1 MDRSRGRAGRTHH
14 ANATGSRGGT
24 RRRRLDARLHV
35 GAYALNKPQPL
46 SDHPSVA
53 IVGAG
58 FSGLLTALNLL
69 RKPAGPRVH
78 LIERRPAF
86 GRGAAYSTTSRE
98 HLLNV
103 RAGNMSAFPEQPTH
117 FIDWLAREGQAEEGA
132 TFVTRARYGG
142 YLQAM
147 LRDAAEAG
155 EAGRLI
161 LEADDVVEL
170 RPVARGWAVT
180 LGMGRSLQVDA
191 AVLAV
196 GNLPPHL
203 PPGVDA
209 ATAQSPA
216 YFGDPWSA
224 DFGDL
229 PEEGCV
235 VVIGAGLT
243 MVDLA
248 LRLAAERPALRM
260 LALSRRG
267 LPPRRHLGHGPA
279 PEPFAPLPGDTPLSL
294 LRRLR
299 AGAVSSDW
307 RALVDGLRPHVQA
320 VWRSWTLEERSRFLR
335 HLRPWWDIHRHRLAP
350 PVASKL
356 DHLTGAG
363 DLSIAAGRIASVRP
377 AGAGLQVAWT
387 PRGARQRQEVTAVGV
402 INCTGPNGDLTRV
415 NDPLLTGLVE
425 GGLIR
430 ADACRLGLDVGAD
443 GRLFGRDGTASLNL
457 YAVGPITRGA
467 FWEITSV
474 PDIRVQAAGCADAI
488 VERLRPTRVGSDPAS
503 ATPA

>member
-1 MDRSRGRAGRTHH
+1 MPLR
-14 ANATGSRGGT
+14 
-24 RRRRLDARLHV
+24 
-35 GAYALNKPQPL
+35 L
-46 SDHPSVA
+46 SDRPAVA
-53 IVGAG
+53 VVGAG
-58 FSGLLTALNLL
+58 FSGLLTALHLL
-69 RKPAGPRVH
+69 RDRDGPQVR
-78 LIERRPAF
+78 LIERRAAF
-86 GRGAAYSTTSRE
+86 GRGAAYSTTSQE

-103 RAGNMSAFPEQPTH
+103 RASNMSAFPEQPGH

-147 LRDAAEAG
+147 LREAAEAS
-155 EAGRLI
+155 EAARLI
-161 LEADDVVEL
+161 LEADDAVEL
-170 RPVARGWAVT
+170 RPERQGWSVT
-180 LGMGRSLQVDA
+180 LGMGRSFAVDA

-209 ATAQSPA
+209 GTARSPG

-224 DFGDL
+224 DFSRL

-248 LRLAAERPALRM
+248 LRLACERPKLRM

-279 PEPFAPLPGDTPLSL
+279 PEPFAPEAQDTPLSL

-299 AGAVSSDW
+299 ERAGSSDW

-320 VWRSWTLEERSRFLR
+320 VWRSWSLEERNRFLR

-350 PVASKL
+350 AVAAKL
-356 DHLTGAG
+356 DHLTGSG
-363 DLSIAAGRIASVRP
+363 TLTIAAGRIASVTP
-377 AGAGLQVAWT
+377 DGDGLQVAWT
-387 PRGARQRQEVTAVGV
+387 PRGARERRAKPVVAV

-415 NDPLLTGLVE
+415 GDPLLSQLVE
-425 GGLIR
+425 QGLIR

-443 GRLFGRDGTASLNL
+443 GRLISRDGVANPDL
-457 YAVGPITRGA
+457 YAVGPVTRGA

-474 PDIRVQAAGCADAI
+474 PDIRVQAAQCAAAI
-488 VERLRPTRVGSDPAS
+488 LDRVRAPL
-503 ATPA
+503 PR

>member
-1 MDRSRGRAGRTHH
+1 M
-14 ANATGSRGGT
+14 
-24 RRRRLDARLHV
+24 
-35 GAYALNKPQPL
+35 
-46 SDHPSVA
+46 
-53 IVGAG
+53 VGAG

-69 RKPAGPRVH
+69 REPDGPRVH

-86 GRGAAYSTTSRE
+86 GRGAAYSTTSQE

-103 RAGNMSAFPEQPTH
+103 RAANMSALPAQPSH
-117 FIDWLAREGQAEEGA
+117 FTDWLAREGQAEEGA

-142 YLQAM
+142 YLQAL

-155 EAGRLI
+155 EAGRLM
-161 LEADDVVEL
+161 LEADDAVEL
-170 RPVARGWAVT
+170 RPEARGWTVT
-180 LGMGRSLQVDA
+180 LGMGRSLSADA

-209 ATAQSPA
+209 ETARSPA

-224 DFGDL
+224 DFSEL
-229 PEEGCV
+229 PQAGCV

-248 LRLAAERPALRM
+248 LRLAAERPGLKI

-279 PEPFAPLPGDTPLSL
+279 PEPFAPLPGETPRSL
-294 LRRLR
+294 LRRVR
-299 AGAVSSDW
+299 EGAQASDW

-320 VWRSWTLEERSRFLR
+320 LWRSWSLQERNRFLR

-356 DHLTGAG
+356 DHLTGRG
-363 DLSIAAGRIASVRP
+363 VLTIAAGRIASVR
-377 AGAGLQVAWT
+377 ADGAGLRVAWT
-387 PRGARQRQEVTAVGV
+387 PRGVREPQETGAVGV

-415 NDPLLTGLVE
+415 DDPLLAGLVRR
-425 GGLIR
+425 GLIQ

-443 GRLFGRDGTASLNL
+443 GRLVGRDGRASLDL

-474 PDIRVQAAGCADAI
+474 PDIRVQAADCATAI
-488 VERLRPTRVGSDPAS
+488 VERLRPALVRPAS
-503 ATPA
+503 YL

>member
-1 MDRSRGRAGRTHH
+1 MSDRPT
-14 ANATGSRGGT
+14 
-24 RRRRLDARLHV
+24 
-35 GAYALNKPQPL
+35 
-46 SDHPSVA
+46 VA

-58 FSGLLTALNLL
+58 FSGLLTALHLL
-69 RKPAGPRVH
+69 RAPDGPRVR

-86 GRGAAYSTTSRE
+86 GRGAAYSTTSQE

-103 RAGNMSAFPEQPTH
+103 RAGNMSAFPEQPAH
-117 FIDWLAREGQAEEGA
+117 FIDWLARQGQAEEGA

-147 LRDAAEAG
+147 LREAAEAS
-155 EAGRLI
+155 AAARLM
-161 LEADDVVEL
+161 LEADDAIEL
-170 RPVARGWAVT
+170 RPEPRGWTVG
-180 LGMGRSLQVDA
+180 LGMARSFRVDT

-196 GNLPPHL
+196 GNLPPHM
-203 PPGVDA
+203 PAGVDVE
-209 ATAQSPA
+209 TAETSA

-224 DFGDL
+224 EFGAL

-248 LRLAAERPALRM
+248 LRLSSERPGLRL

-267 LPPRRHLGHGPA
+267 LPPRRHLGRGPA
-279 PEPFAPLPGDTPLSL
+279 PEPFAPQPGDTPSSL

-299 AGAVSSDW
+299 EGARSSDW

-320 VWRSWTLEERSRFLR
+320 VWRSWSLEERSRFLR

-350 PVASKL
+350 AVAARL
-356 DHLTGAG
+356 DHLTASGA
-363 DLSIAAGRIASVRP
+363 LTIAAGRIASIRSE
-377 AGAGLQVAWT
+377 GSGLRVAWT
-387 PRGARQRQEVTAVGV
+387 PRASHEARNLVAVGV
-402 INCTGPNGDLTRV
+402 VNCTGLNGDLTRV
-415 NDPLLTGLVE
+415 GDPLLSGLVKH
-425 GGLIR
+425 GLVR

-443 GRLFGRDGTASLNL
+443 GRLIGRDGAANLEL

-474 PDIRVQAAGCADAI
+474 PDIRVQAGQCAAAI
-488 VERLRPTRVGSDPAS
+488 LERARAPLAS
-503 ATPA
+503 

>member
-1 MDRSRGRAGRTHH
+1 MPSR
-14 ANATGSRGGT
+14 
-24 RRRRLDARLHV
+24 
-35 GAYALNKPQPL
+35 L
-46 SDHPSVA
+46 SDELTVA

-69 RKPAGPRVH
+69 REREGPRVR
-78 LIERRPAF
+78 LIERRSF
-86 GRGAAYSTTSRE
+86 GRGAAYATRSQE

-103 RAGNMSAFPEQPTH
+103 RAANMSAFPERPRH
-117 FIDWLAREGQAEEGA
+117 FTDWLATQGQVEEDA

-147 LRDAAEAG
+147 LREAAEAS

-161 LEADDVVEL
+161 LESDAAVEL
-170 RPVARGWAVT
+170 RPGGRGWTVT
-180 LGMGRSLQVDA
+180 LAMGRSFPADA

-209 ATAQSPA
+209 ATAESPA

-224 DFGDL
+224 DFSAL

-235 VVIGAGLT
+235 VVIGTGLT

-248 LRLAAERPALRM
+248 LRLTLERPGLTM

-267 LPPRRHLGHGPA
+267 LQPRRHLAHGPA
-279 PEPFAPLPGDTPLSL
+279 PEPFAPEPGETPLSL

-299 AGAVSSDW
+299 AGADVTDW
-307 RALVDGLRPHVQA
+307 RALIDGLRPHVQA
-320 VWRSWTLEERSRFLR
+320 VWRSWSLEARGRFLR

-350 PVASKL
+350 AVASKL
-356 DHLTGAG
+356 DHLSGSGA
-363 DLSIAAGRIASVRP
+363 LAIAAGRIASVR
-377 AGAGLQVAWT
+377 AEGGGLQVVWT
-387 PRGARQRQEVTAVGV
+387 PRGAREPQALAAVGV
-402 INCTGPNGDLTRV
+402 VNCTGPNGDLTRV
-415 NDPLLTGLVE
+415 ADPLLAGLV
-425 GGLIR
+425 GQGLVR

-443 GRLFGRDGTASLNL
+443 GRLIGRDGVSELDL

-474 PDIRVQAAGCADAI
+474 PDIRIQAAQCAAAI
-488 VERLRPTRVGSDPAS
+488 LERARARLAS
-503 ATPA
+503 

>member
-1 MDRSRGRAGRTHH
+1 MSKSLQTFPPASSGRST
-14 ANATGSRGGT
+14 
-24 RRRRLDARLHV
+24 
-35 GAYALNKPQPL
+35 
-46 SDHPSVA
+46 VA

-58 FSGLLTALNLL
+58 FSGLLTALHLL
-69 RKPAGPRVH
+69 RERDGPRVL
-78 LIERRPAF
+78 LIERGPAF
-86 GRGAAYSTTSRE
+86 GRGAAYSTTRQE

-103 RAGNMSAFPEQPTH
+103 RAGNMSAFPEQPAH
-117 FIDWLAREGQAEEGA
+117 FVDWLARQGQAEEVT

-147 LRDAAEAG
+147 LREAAEASA
-155 EAGRLI
+155 AGRLI
-161 LEADDVVEL
+161 LEADDAVEL
-170 RPVARGWAVT
+170 RPEPRGWTVE
-180 LGMGRSLQVDA
+180 LGMGRNLRVDA

-209 ATAQSPA
+209 ETAMSHA

-224 DFGDL
+224 DFGAL

-235 VVIGAGLT
+235 VMIGAGLT

-248 LRLAAERPALRM
+248 LRLASERPGLRL

-267 LPPRRHLGHGPA
+267 LPPRRHLGRGPA
-279 PEPFAPLPGDTPLSL
+279 PEPFAPEPADTPRSL

-299 AGAVSSDW
+299 EGAASSDW
-307 RALVDGLRPHVQA
+307 RALVDGLRPHVQS
-320 VWRSWTLEERSRFLR
+320 VWRSWSLEERSRFLR

-350 PVASKL
+350 AVAAKL
-356 DHLTGAG
+356 DHLTASGA
-363 DLSIAAGRIASVRP
+363 LTIAAGRILSVR
-377 AGAGLQVAWT
+377 ADGDALQVAWT
-387 PRGARQRQEVTAVGV
+387 PRASRERRALTAVGV
-402 INCTGPNGDLTRV
+402 VNCTGPNGDLARV
-415 NDPLLTGLVE
+415 SDPLLSGLVA
-425 GGLIR
+425 GGLIQ

-443 GRLFGRDGTASLNL
+443 GRLIGRDGAANLDL

-474 PDIRVQAAGCADAI
+474 PDIRVQAAQCAAAI
-488 VERLRPTRVGSDPAS
+488 LERARAPLAS
-503 ATPA
+503 

>member
-1 MDRSRGRAGRTHH
+1 
-14 ANATGSRGGT
+14 
-24 RRRRLDARLHV
+24 
-35 GAYALNKPQPL
+35 
-46 SDHPSVA
+46 
-53 IVGAG
+53 
-58 FSGLLTALNLL
+58 
-69 RKPAGPRVH
+69 
-78 LIERRPAF
+78 
-86 GRGAAYSTTSRE
+86 
-98 HLLNV
+98 
-103 RAGNMSAFPEQPTH
+103 MSAVPEQPSH

-147 LRDAAEAG
+147 LRDASEAS

-161 LEADDVVEL
+161 LEADDAVEL
-170 RPVARGWAVT
+170 RPEPRGWTVA
-180 LGMGRSLQVDA
+180 LGMGRSVAVDA

-203 PPGVDA
+203 PPRVAA
-209 ATAQSPA
+209 ATAPPPRDLGAPGAAAVSPRPA
-216 YFGDPWSA
+216 
-224 DFGDL
+224 
-229 PEEGCV
+229 EGWV

-248 LRLAAERPALRM
+248 LRLACERPGLKM

-279 PEPFAPLPGDTPLSL
+279 PEPFPPEPHDTPLSL

-299 AGAVSSDW
+299 ARAGSSDW

-320 VWRSWTLEERSRFLR
+320 AWRSWSLEERSRFLR

-350 PVASKL
+350 AVAAKL
-356 DHLTGAG
+356 DHLTGG
-363 DLSIAAGRIASVRP
+363 GTLTIAAGRIASVRM
-377 AGAGLQVAWT
+377 AGDGLQIAWT
-387 PRGARQRQEVTAVGV
+387 PRGERQRREVSAVGV
-402 INCTGPNGDLTRV
+402 VNCTGPNGDLTRV
-415 NDPLLTGLVE
+415 GDPLLSGLVRR
-425 GGLIR
+425 GLIR

-443 GRLFGRDGTASLNL
+443 GRLIGRDGAASLDL

-474 PDIRVQAAGCADAI
+474 PDIRVQAAQCAAAI
-488 VERLRPTRVGSDPAS
+488 LERLRAPHTS
-503 ATPA
+503 